1 MRNKKSQLEDLLPL
15 LLLMVLLTFLLLF
28 ISCANTTKQ
37 SKLKEQIELQSLN
50 KDSAQ
55 LMINFLRSPVVM
67 ENGQEINMADAIS
80 IYFLTEDKVS
90 LNLLTDGAK
99 KFFSTS
105 VIETDSHF
113 WSLEIK
119 HPDGKIAVTI
129 ISDKDKG
136 KPYILAKKKISTIKI
151 PTSDPEK
158 NAEINLFIFYIN
170 AMAK

>member
-1 MRNKKSQLEDLLPL
+1 MLNKKSQLEDLLPL

-67 ENGQEINMADAIS
+67 ENGQERNMADSIS
-80 IYFLTEDKVS
+80 LYFLTEDKVS
-90 LNLLTDGAK
+90 LNLLTGEAK

-105 VIETDSHF
+105 VIETDSYF

-119 HPDGKIAVTI
+119 HPDGKTAGRI
-129 ISDKDKG
+129 ISDKGIG
-136 KPYILAKKKISTIKI
+136 KSYMAKKKISTIKI

-158 NAEINLFIFYIN
+158 NAEINIFIFYIK